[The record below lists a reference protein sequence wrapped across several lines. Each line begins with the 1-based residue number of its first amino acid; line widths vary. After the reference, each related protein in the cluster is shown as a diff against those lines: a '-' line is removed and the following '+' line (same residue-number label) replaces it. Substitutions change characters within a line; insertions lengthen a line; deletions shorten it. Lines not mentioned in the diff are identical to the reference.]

1 MALDYLV
8 EIRGVLPES
17 VRQEL
22 CGRFGAI
29 TVDGRGDRTILSGLH
44 ADQAALPAVLRLLWD
59 VGSELR
65 LVKAVD
71 TGEEEKT

>member
-1 MALDYLV
+1 
-8 EIRGVLPES
+8 
-17 VRQEL
+17 
-22 CGRFGAI
+22 
-29 TVDGRGDRTILSGLH
+29 LH

-65 LVKAVD
+65 LVKVVD

>member
-8 EIRGVLPES
+8 EIRGVLPEA

-29 TVDGRGDRTILSGLH
+29 TVDRRGDRTILSGLQ

-71 TGEEEKT
+71 SRGGKT